1 MHSQQ
6 FYQCYFS
13 CLIALYQP
21 LRTFHLWYP
30 HQCIYK
36 YQLDPA
42 KQKLKEASEGVSRHI
57 FISFANED
65 ANDVNL
71 LRGQAKN
78 EQSELQFDDHSVK
91 EAFNS
96 KNAEYIQRQIRE
108 KIDRVSVTVVY
119 LSENAAKSEWV
130 NWEIEESLRRGKG
143 VIGVYKGDTVPRAL
157 PKAFS
162 QNKCKSVKWTHEGLA
177 RAIEEAAKKR

>member
-1 MHSQQ
+1 MGG
-6 FYQCYFS
+6 
-13 CLIALYQP
+13 
-21 LRTFHLWYP
+21 RTGDNLPTNAFQKLEE
-30 HQCIYK
+30 I
-36 YQLDPA
+36 A

-78 EQSELQFDDHSVK
+78 EQSDLQFDDHSVK

-119 LSENAAKSEWV
+119 LSENSAKSEWV
-130 NWEIEESLRRGKG
+130 NWEVEESLRRGKG
-143 VIGVYKGDTVPRAL
+143 VIGVYKGDTAPKAV
-157 PKAFS
+157 PKAFD